1 MGYFSE
7 NEILKLVARSV
18 EYPIGIN
25 PYYNGLEYFKK
36 FDYIVTLAPINVIPT
51 TALDDIIYYF
61 RVELP
66 EEKKVCDVCRLHV
79 VLKRCSIQNLKQI
92 SLGYHTRV
100 MVWFH
105 YHLEDVVEKPKKSMT
120 ESPVRLKI
128 ARPVLR

>member
-7 NEILKLVARSV
+7 NEILKLVAQSV
-18 EYPIGIN
+18 DYSIGIN
-25 PYYNGLEYFKK
+25 QYHSGLEYFKK
-36 FDYIVTLAPINVIPT
+36 FDYVVTLAPINVIHT

-66 EEKKVCDVCRLHV
+66 KEKKANELSMLSVI
-79 VLKRCSIQNLKQI
+79 LKRCSIQTLKQI
-92 SLGYHTRV
+92 SLGYHIRV

-105 YHLEDVVEKPKKSMT
+105 YHLEDAAEKRKKLIA